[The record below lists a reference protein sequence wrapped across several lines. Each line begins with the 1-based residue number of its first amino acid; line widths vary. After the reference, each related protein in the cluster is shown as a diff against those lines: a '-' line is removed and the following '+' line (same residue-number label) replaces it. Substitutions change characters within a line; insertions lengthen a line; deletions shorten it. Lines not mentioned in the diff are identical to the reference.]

1 MEKVNNIIYI
11 YIIIIIVK
19 SFIERN
25 KRKRN
30 EIQDNFIK
38 KNKAS
43 EKRHERNIIK
53 VKNDN
58 EKLEKETQEREFKK
72 YITYYFLKKS
82 QSQSLSKKKKDSN
95 NKLQEKAEKLEELEK
110 KNEENRK
117 NLIYKMQRM
126 DKKRADY
133 KKIKEEKLIE
143 DKIRRDEK
151 KRNIKNRLDEMD
163 KEEGERRRDILDY
176 QAELLIRGM
185 NKTNTS
191 MKKYRSGYNSI
202 TNQIAL
208 QSYMGAFNKKLNI
221 LKSQSVFK
229 MPIEE
234 KVKIYKDIKR
244 KEAERIKR
252 EKEDELYN
260 KSH

>member
-1 MEKVNNIIYI
+1 MGKIKKSPEVEVSNIIY
-11 YIIIIIVK
+11 K
-19 SFIERN
+19 GRN
-25 KRKRN
+25 
-30 EIQDNFIK
+30 FF
-38 KNKAS
+38 KAS
-43 EKRHERNIIK
+43 QYKKKSSDKQVDNTDKSVSIPYIK
-53 VKNDN
+53 VF
-58 EKLEKETQEREFKK
+58 E
-72 YITYYFLKKS
+72 
-82 QSQSLSKKKKDSN
+82 
-95 NKLQEKAEKLEELEK
+95 
-110 KNEENRK
+110 
-117 NLIYKMQRM
+117 
-126 DKKRADY
+126 
-133 KKIKEEKLIE
+133 EEK
-143 DKIRRDEK
+143 DKIRKDEK

-191 MKKYRSGYNSI
+191 MKKNHSGYNSI

>member
-1 MEKVNNIIYI
+1 
-11 YIIIIIVK
+11 
-19 SFIERN
+19 
-25 KRKRN
+25 
-30 EIQDNFIK
+30 
-38 KNKAS
+38 
-43 EKRHERNIIK
+43 
-53 VKNDN
+53 
-58 EKLEKETQEREFKK
+58 
-72 YITYYFLKKS
+72 
-82 QSQSLSKKKKDSN
+82 
-95 NKLQEKAEKLEELEK
+95 
-110 KNEENRK
+110 
-117 NLIYKMQRM
+117 
-126 DKKRADY
+126 
-133 KKIKEEKLIE
+133 
-143 DKIRRDEK
+143 
-151 KRNIKNRLDEMD
+151 MD

-191 MKKYRSGYNSI
+191 MKKNHSGYNSI